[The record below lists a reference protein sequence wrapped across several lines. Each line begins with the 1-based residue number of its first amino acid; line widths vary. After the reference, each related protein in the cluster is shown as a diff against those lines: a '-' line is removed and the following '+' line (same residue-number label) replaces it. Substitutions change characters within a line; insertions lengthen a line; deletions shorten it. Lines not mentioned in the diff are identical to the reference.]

1 MEKRSRLKSVRSRV
15 VWSFVAVI
23 VFIITVLG
31 GLFIATVKQYYYGSA
46 VEAMRER
53 ASVTTAFY
61 NQYVTAIF
69 IQEKARYIFE
79 NVSPD
84 ELAKIEI
91 IDMNGKLVLDSNGFA
106 SGITINT
113 DDVKRALKGE
123 SASWV
128 GTDPA
133 THEKILAISNVLW
146 ENDRSIGIIRFTTSL
161 ELVDQAIAR
170 VTRLALAA
178 GSIVIL
184 LSLAMSLLLAR
195 RIVKPIREL
204 TSVAKVMAG
213 GNFNKKAIK
222 RNDDEIGRLAD
233 TLNYL
238 SEEITKNDRL
248 KNEFISSVSHE
259 LRTPLTSIKGWSET
273 LLSGDLDDR
282 DETKLGLKVITKETE
297 RLIGLV
303 EELLDF
309 SKLQAGAVKMV
320 RETVDVNRLASDI
333 GNQFH
338 AGGSRKGLHFRVD
351 TCEENLLITGDGN
364 RLKQVLV
371 NLIDNAIKFT
381 PVSGEVRLET
391 MREESF
397 AVIRVQDN
405 GDGIAPEDLPHVTDK
420 FYKGSTSR
428 PGNGLGLSISKELV
442 ELHGGTLK
450 VESRLNEGTVVT
462 LSLPLAK

>member
-1 MEKRSRLKSVRSRV
+1 MEKRSRIKSVRSRV

-31 GLFIATVKQYYYGSA
+31 GLFIGTVKKYYYGSA
-46 VEAMRER
+46 IEAMRER

-61 NQYVTAIF
+61 NQYVTAGF
-69 IQEKARYIFE
+69 IRERARYIFE

-84 ELAKIEI
+84 ELAKIEV
-91 IDMNGKLVLDSNGFA
+91 IDMSGRLVLDSNGFA
-106 SGITINT
+106 SSVTIMT
-113 DDVKRALKGE
+113 DDVKQAMQGE
-123 SASWV
+123 SGQWV
-128 GTDPA
+128 GSDPVS
-133 THEKILAISNVLW
+133 HEKILALSNVLW
-146 ENDRSIGIIRFTTSL
+146 ENDRPIGIIRFTTSL
-161 ELVDQAIAR
+161 TLVDDAIAG

-213 GNFNKKAIK
+213 GNFSKKAII
-222 RNDDEIGRLAD
+222 RHNDEIGHLAD

-238 SEEITKNDRL
+238 SDEITKNTRL

-273 LLSGDLDDR
+273 LLSGDLEDR
-282 DETKLGLKVITKETE
+282 EETKLGLKVITKETE

-309 SKLQAGAVKMV
+309 SKLQAGAVKIK
-320 RETVDVNRLASDI
+320 RKSVDLNKLAADL
-333 GNQFH
+333 GNQFQ
-338 AGGSRKGLHFRVD
+338 ASGSRKGLVLSIELSKD
-351 TCEENLLITGDGN
+351 ALIISGDYN

-371 NLIDNAIKFT
+371 NVIDNALKFT

-391 MREESF
+391 SSDNKF
-397 AVIRVQDN
+397 AVIRVRDN
-405 GDGIAPEDLPHVTDK
+405 GDGISPEDLPFVTDK
-420 FYKGSTSR
+420 FYKGGTSR

-442 ELHGGTLK
+442 EQHGGRLHL
-450 VESRLNEGTVVT
+450 ESRLNEGTVVT
-462 LSLPLAK
+462 ILLPLAK